1 MSQGFTIGQA
11 DPMMTDDWL
20 TRDVWP
26 RRIVAF
32 CIDVVLI
39 LLIDLAAVFS
49 ITIIGVVTLGF
60 GFLLLHILPIMPLI
74 YYTVW
79 IAGSG
84 ASPGQA
90 ALGLAVRQDADLSR
104 PSLAQALVWTL
115 LLGLTFAF
123 GLLPLLV
130 VLVTK
135 RRRTGHDILSGLV
148 VVHKTALR
156 QVAAP

>member
-1 MSQGFTIGQA
+1 
-11 DPMMTDDWL
+11 MMTDDWL

-60 GFLLLHILPIMPLI
+60 GFLLLHILPIMPFI

-90 ALGLAVRQDADLSR
+90 ALGLAVRQDANLSR